1 MHLLY
6 SLFEWI
12 CLIPVIGGSIYF
24 LLSLLAIA
32 RFRAL
37 SSARHQASY
46 AQWPPATLL
55 KPVCGL
61 DKNQRANLRSAC
73 LQDYPQYQVVFAVQG
88 ADDPVIPLLREIEG
102 EFGTARVTVA
112 IEDRNVGPNGKI
124 NNLIGALSHAR
135 HDVLVISDSDVRL
148 EPDYLKAIVTPLADP
163 DVGYVCTLYKAVH
176 GNRWFE
182 KMALLTFNAA
192 FTPSVIFAYVSG
204 ASRFC
209 LGSTVA
215 LRRESLNE
223 IGGFEAVADCLA
235 EDYEMGRRL
244 CLSGRKM
251 VLVRHFV
258 DLAMDLKDFSEWW
271 NYQVCWD
278 QKTRAAEPAGFF
290 ATLVTHS
297 IPFALLFAAYRTG
310 DRLGLAVLGTALAIR
325 LLTAAVIMG
334 WGLRDREGVKSL
346 FLLPLRDIA
355 ALASWALAFT
365 KNTVIWRRKEF
376 TLTRGGRLV
385 IREAR
390 P

>member
-1 MHLLY
+1 
-6 SLFEWI
+6 
-12 CLIPVIGGSIYF
+12 
-24 LLSLLAIA
+24 
-32 RFRAL
+32 
-37 SSARHQASY
+37 
-46 AQWPPATLL
+46 
-55 KPVCGL
+55 
-61 DKNQRANLRSAC
+61 
-73 LQDYPQYQVVFAVQG
+73 
-88 ADDPVIPLLREIEG
+88 
-102 EFGTARVTVA
+102 
-112 IEDRNVGPNGKI
+112 
-124 NNLIGALSHAR
+124 
-135 HDVLVISDSDVRL
+135 
-148 EPDYLKAIVTPLADP
+148 
-163 DVGYVCTLYKAVH
+163 
-176 GNRWFE
+176 
-182 KMALLTFNAA
+182 
-192 FTPSVIFAYVSG
+192 
-204 ASRFC
+204 
-209 LGSTVA
+209 

-251 VLVRHFV
+251 VLVRYFV
-258 DLAMDLKDFSEWW
+258 DLVVDLKDFSEWW

-355 ALASWALAFT
+355 ALASWVLAFT